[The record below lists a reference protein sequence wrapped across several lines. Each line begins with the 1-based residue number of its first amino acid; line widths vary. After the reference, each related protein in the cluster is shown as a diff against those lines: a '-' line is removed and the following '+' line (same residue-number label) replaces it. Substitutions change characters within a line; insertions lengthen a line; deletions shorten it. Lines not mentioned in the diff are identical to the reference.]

1 MRAGSDVPE
10 PSPVVEADGLGKRYR
25 RGADVVAALSDVTL
39 RFEDGGFYGVVG
51 PSGAGK
57 TTLLNLLGAMDLP
70 SSGTLRVAGQDI
82 AAGGR
87 AVISE
92 SGRDRLRR
100 RRIGFVFTEFF
111 LIPTLTALE
120 NVSLPLLWNG
130 RSDRARA
137 VALLERVGLGSRL
150 SHRPGEMS
158 GGEMQRVA
166 IARSLVNEP
175 RLLLADEPTGNLD
188 TRTRDSI
195 FALFQ
200 ELNADGLTVVLAT
213 HDREL
218 ADRIGA
224 VVHLEDGRVAATSG
238 RAVGAATSGVA

>member
-1 MRAGSDVPE
+1 
-10 PSPVVEADGLGKRYR
+10 
-25 RGADVVAALSDVTL
+25 
-39 RFEDGGFYGVVG
+39 
-51 PSGAGK
+51 
-57 TTLLNLLGAMDLP
+57 
-70 SSGTLRVAGQDI
+70 
-82 AAGGR
+82 
-87 AVISE
+87 
-92 SGRDRLRR
+92 
-100 RRIGFVFTEFF
+100 
-111 LIPTLTALE
+111 
-120 NVSLPLLWNG
+120 
-130 RSDRARA
+130 
-137 VALLERVGLGSRL
+137 
-150 SHRPGEMS
+150 MS

-200 ELNADGLTVVLAT
+200 EINADGLTVVLAT

-238 RAVGAATSGVA
+238 PAVGAATGSVA